1 VKRLKGETFYH
12 ELLRKV
18 SFYLVNNWIGKFPV
32 TPNQIT
38 IFRNVLVLIS
48 FYLFLRLDYWYIL
61 GFVLFQFYELLD
73 SVDGDLARYKNLKS
87 KLGVWL
93 EIFFDAIISPVW
105 GLLGLLFAYISYK
118 ISNEWIY
125 FIFWGIIGFS
135 VNLEKTFYI
144 HFKGCKSEL
153 EEAKHGHI
161 YFGIIGKPFKEKIKN
176 FLIISKSW
184 ENQWLIFTG
193 LIYVLFKIN
202 LFFYVWIWLIM
213 LNQIHWIRL
222 AWYGYEKAR

>member
-1 VKRLKGETFYH
+1 MKNLGETFIH
-12 ELLRKV
+12 QQFRKI
-18 SFYLVNNWIGKFPV
+18 SIILVKRFLFKTNI

-144 HFKGCKSEL
+144 HFKGCKNEL

-161 YFGIIGKPFKEKIKN
+161 YFGIIGESFKEKIKN

-222 AWYGYEKAR
+222 AWYGYKKTKT